1 MNSLV
6 QECLQS
12 IEALDVNS
20 YEKEMS
26 VCEAFIE
33 TYDRAMQVLE
43 YYGGDDL
50 SPLQLF
56 ASAPVQ
62 QIIIEADATITGGNA
77 PDANP
82 PAAEQPQQQTV
93 TSPLLDNSSKQSNQT
108 ATTTNITAAK
118 TPVSSN
124 ETKEASSNDSK
135 KSKED
140 LWEFEFRHNKSGS
153 KEKEHILL
161 SILLVVPRFIQAIGK
176 LIWRGI
182 KRIFTGKEAVKKNE
196 QIVSAEI
203 NAATKEQ
210 SNAGV
215 SPEDVK
221 DAAMKLA
228 ISLYHNPD
236 GSDMTEEQLREAQKQ
251 DVIKTNVQMAATTVD
266 GKKYPFILGL
276 RDPNNTTADNI
287 QANAQGTNNA
297 GVILIYPTFDATKFV
312 GLLKEYHATC
322 VNKLAT
328 VFDTLINSVNDEGS
342 SKNFDTLN
350 NFFTEKF
357 SGIDN
362 IINNSKSLRALQ
374 EQSGK
379 GNVTIPDTN
388 ISTASYGLSIEGF
401 YLCGDQLAKI
411 TELILKAS
419 EQVNQ
424 KLESLKAAKKKEQG
438 FSKDTIQKAK
448 VLINNFKAFNE
459 KMSQLS
465 NAYMQLGVAVERQS
479 SLLARA
485 SKSVREGGANLI
497 ASLKQSVQ
505 NKVQQVKDNRAEK
518 RKIVNAQREAAQATI
533 DKYQRR
539 TPAGKSSIG
548 LSDADYNNLKQQPG
562 NRDLKELEK
571 AGKGVKS
578 YDKDNPLGF
587 TPTRGYENY
596 QMPAL
601 ESQSTEI
608 PDNESVFNEQTEAYF
623 QSDNIKGVAY

>member
-12 IEALDVNS
+12 IEALGINS
-20 YEKEMS
+20 YEKEMA

-33 TYDRAMQVLE
+33 TYDRAVQVLE

-62 QIIIEADATITGGNA
+62 QIIVEAEATITGGNA

-82 PAAEQPQQQTV
+82 PSTEQQQQTV
-93 TSPLLDNSSKQSNQT
+93 SSPLLDNSSTQSNT
-108 ATTTNITAAK
+108 TTTNTAAK
-118 TPVSSN
+118 TPVSS
-124 ETKEASSNDSK
+124 ETKEASSDDSK

-140 LWEFEFRHNKSGS
+140 LWEFEFRHNKNGS

-196 QIVSAEI
+196 QIVSAELDAI
-203 NAATKEQ
+203 TKENQQ
-210 SNAGV
+210 SA
-215 SPEDVK
+215 SPEAVK

-228 ISLYHNPD
+228 ISLYHNED

-287 QANAQGTNNA
+287 QANAQGTNND
-297 GVILIYPTFDATKFV
+297 GVILIYPTFNATQFITF
-312 GLLKEYHATC
+312 LKEYHATC
-322 VNKLAT
+322 VNKLAS
-328 VFDTLINSVNDEGS
+328 VFDTLINASDDKLANE
-342 SKNFDTLN
+342 NFDTIN

-357 SGIDN
+357 SGVDN
-362 IINNSKSLRALQ
+362 IIKNSKALRALQ
-374 EQSGK
+374 EQSGQ

-388 ISTASYGLSIEGF
+388 ISTASYGLPIEGF

-424 KLESLKAAKKKEQG
+424 KLESLKAAKRKEQG
-438 FSKDTIQKAK
+438 FSKETIQKAK

-465 NAYMQLGVAVERQS
+465 NAYMQLGVAVE
-479 SLLARA
+479 
-485 SKSVREGGANLI
+485 
-497 ASLKQSVQ
+497 KQSGILVAACRKLRAGGIKAIEKGKQ
-505 NKVQQVKDNRAEK
+505 VVQQVKDNRAEK

-548 LSDADYNNLKQQPG
+548 LSDEDYNNLKQQPG

-571 AGKGVKS
+571 AGKGVKP

-587 TPTRGYENY
+587 KATPGYENY
-596 QMPAL
+596 RMPAL

-608 PDNESVFNEQTEAYF
+608 AENESVFNEQTEAYF
-623 QSDNIKGVAY
+623 QSDNIEGVAY